1 MSDTIILSTQNWS
14 SIQILSL
21 ACLIWPIACATPNI
35 QRVWRAH
42 VKIYLL
48 FREGDEKLCTSLA
61 TPSSSCLF
69 LSTLIDQLKQLCRLY
84 WQKLR
89 FLKKELLCF
98 EEYSCPPRRHKISPN
113 TGKLRWWSRRIVHS
127 FSPSLK
133 EPGGWQDQGTGETFI
148 GCTYLTKAV
157 FRYHLS
163 VAWLSTFDAGLGIWN
178 NTI

>member
-1 MSDTIILSTQNWS
+1 MPS
-14 SIQILSL
+14 LSL
-21 ACLIWPIACATPNI
+21 ACETPNI
-35 QRVWRAH
+35 QRIWRAH

-127 FSPSLK
+127 LSPSLK

>member
-1 MSDTIILSTQNWS
+1 MQLQTSSEFGEPMSKSTYYSGKVTKNFVLLLPLLVAPAYSSPHLLINWNN
-14 SIQILSL
+14 
-21 ACLIWPIACATPNI
+21 CADCTGKNY
-35 QRVWRAH
+35 VFWRKNSYH
-42 VKIYLL
+42 
-48 FREGDEKLCTSLA
+48 
-61 TPSSSCLF
+61 
-69 LSTLIDQLKQLCRLY
+69 
-84 WQKLR
+84 
-89 FLKKELLCF
+89 LCF